1 LQRFSGIFVTETLF
15 FHFLRKYGP
24 HHRPR
29 ALTGEART
37 LAQEIVVKNRW
48 TNRYAC
54 DCIAWRVVFFGGTR
68 VPTDDTKG
76 GIKMFKLP
84 ERERKLSQTFGTTMV
99 VLVVLLGGVTANS
112 ANAALPTGP
121 VTLTVQYETSPSN
134 TKEWEAVADAFTKK
148 NPNVTIKWQIITNE
162 AKGGPNLQV
171 LSTSNPPDIGLVP
184 LNSNVYTQLLKGKV
198 LAPLNDIFAAD
209 NTVKRIGPP
218 AAALKQPDGNYY
230 AVPNTV
236 AYYNVLWTNP
246 LALAKAKVT
255 LPKNGFF
262 TSVDQLLTATRACVK
277 AGYAGIAIGGKTNFQ
292 ASWMFDSMLPSA
304 IPNEDLVNFI
314 SSHDP
319 SVSVKAKWTDK
330 GVVNT
335 LAALGAIA
343 KGGAYQKGYLGMD
356 LDQATAIFT
365 AGKSCMLLGGSWM
378 PGGAFANETQKG
390 TMKFVPGLATL
401 PGVNPGSKSAYN
413 VYYGNAYAVPA
424 QSNNKAWAL
433 ELLRYFVSDEG
444 QTIGAV
450 KAAGVVPATN
460 TIPKAELAALPAGV
474 KLVLDHV
481 AKFGAQSGWTSEV
494 PGAYGQQF
502 LNPLIQKLQE
512 NKTTAAEISK
522 KLQAELERVR
532 RVGL

>member
-1 LQRFSGIFVTETLF
+1 MINRL
-15 FHFLRKYGP
+15 LRC
-24 HHRPR
+24 
-29 ALTGEART
+29 
-37 LAQEIVVKNRW
+37 Q
-48 TNRYAC
+48 
-54 DCIAWRVVFFGGTR
+54 
-68 VPTDDTKG
+68 
-76 GIKMFKLP
+76 
-84 ERERKLSQTFGTTMV
+84 KLSRTFGTSTV
-99 VLVVLLGGVTANS
+99 ALAVLLSGFTANS

-134 TKEWEAVADAFTKK
+134 QKEWEAVAAAFTKK
-148 NPNVTIKWQIITNE
+148 NPNVTIKWQIITND
-162 AKGGPNLQV
+162 AKVGPNLQV

-184 LNSNVYTQLLKGKV
+184 LNTNVYTQLLKGKA
-198 LAPLNDIFAAD
+198 LAPLNGIFAAD

-218 AAALKQPDGNYY
+218 AAALKQSDGNYY

-236 AYYNVLWTNP
+236 AYYNILWTNP
-246 LALAKAKVT
+246 VALAKARVT
-255 LPKNGFF
+255 LPKDGFF
-262 TSVDQLLTATRACVK
+262 SSVNQLLSVTRACAK

-304 IPNEDLVNFI
+304 ISADDLVNFI
-314 SSHDP
+314 GSHDP
-319 SVSVKAKWTDK
+319 SVPVKAKWTDK
-330 GVVNT
+330 GVVST
-335 LAALGAIA
+335 LSALGAIA

-356 LDQATAIFT
+356 LDQATAFFT

-378 PGGAFANETQKG
+378 PGGAFADESQKG
-390 TMKFVPGLATL
+390 TMTFVPGLATL
-401 PGVNPGSKSAYN
+401 PGVNPGSKSSYN
-413 VYYGNAYAVPA
+413 VYYGNAYAVPSK
-424 QSNNKAWAL
+424 SNNKEWAL
-433 ELLRYFVSDEG
+433 ELLRFFVSDEG

-474 KLVLDHV
+474 KLVLAHV
-481 AKFGAQSGWTSEV
+481 AKFGAQSGWTSDV

-512 NKTTAAEISK
+512 NKTTAVEISK